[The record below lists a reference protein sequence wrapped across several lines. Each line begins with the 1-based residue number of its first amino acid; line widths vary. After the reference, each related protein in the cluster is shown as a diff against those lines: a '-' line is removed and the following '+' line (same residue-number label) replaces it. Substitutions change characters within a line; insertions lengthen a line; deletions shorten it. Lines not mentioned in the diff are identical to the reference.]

1 MKNISNFSIFLCLL
15 VLAIILQ
22 IILGTLVRIT
32 DSGLSCPDW
41 PLCYG
46 LWFPSREKIDL
57 IEGVNFSYFQILL
70 EWIHRLNTALII
82 VPLTF
87 ILFIKSIFQISLKYF
102 KKLMFIIF
110 SLVLIQSLIGGLTVI
125 DKNSPWSVVLHLSLA
140 LIFLFLTIRIFI
152 FSINFKVVF
161 FDEISNK
168 NIFWLI
174 SSLIIVFITM
184 VLGAVV
190 SKSGASLACSN
201 WPLCNNNLLPS
212 SLDFYMIIH
221 TSHRLFAILSVLSI
235 SFFSIYQ
242 NPIKVSFIKY
252 LSRLPLILVVIQ
264 IFIGGFVI
272 FSAVNFLTSMIH
284 QFTAMVLFIT
294 LSVLLSLNL
303 CTFNQQKI

>member
-22 IILGTLVRIT
+22 IILGTLVRVT

-46 LWFPSREKIDL
+46 LWFPSRAKIDL

-284 QFTAMVLFIT
+284 QFTAMVLFIA
-294 LSVLLSLNL
+294 LSVLLSLKL

>member
-102 KKLMFIIF
+102 KKLP
-110 SLVLIQSLIGGLTVI
+110 TY
-125 DKNSPWSVVLHLSLA
+125 K
-140 LIFLFLTIRIFI
+140 
-152 FSINFKVVF
+152 
-161 FDEISNK
+161 
-168 NIFWLI
+168 
-174 SSLIIVFITM
+174 
-184 VLGAVV
+184 
-190 SKSGASLACSN
+190 
-201 WPLCNNNLLPS
+201 
-212 SLDFYMIIH
+212 
-221 TSHRLFAILSVLSI
+221 VLSHKGP
-235 SFFSIYQ
+235 Q
-242 NPIKVSFIKY
+242 HNPSYKVSVKIHNSKFFYGTGNSKKIAKHNAAGKIIKD
-252 LSRLPLILVVIQ
+252 L
-264 IFIGGFVI
+264 
-272 FSAVNFLTSMIH
+272 
-284 QFTAMVLFIT
+284 
-294 LSVLLSLNL
+294 
-303 CTFNQQKI
+303 KIK

>member
-32 DSGLSCPDW
+32 GSGLSCPDW

-284 QFTAMVLFIT
+284 QFTAMVLFIA

-303 CTFNQQKI
+303 CTFNQQKT

>member
-102 KKLMFIIF
+102 KKPMFIIF

-284 QFTAMVLFIT
+284 QFTAMVLFIA

-303 CTFNQQKI
+303 CTFNQQKT

>member
-201 WPLCNNNLLPS
+201 WPLCNNNLFPS

>member
-32 DSGLSCPDW
+32 GSGLSCPDW

-57 IEGVNFSYFQILL
+57 IEEVNFSYFQILL

>member
-32 DSGLSCPDW
+32 GSGLSCPDW

-46 LWFPSREKIDL
+46 LWFPSRAKIDL

-102 KKLMFIIF
+102 KKLMLIIF
-110 SLVLIQSLIGGLTVI
+110 FLVLIQSLIGGLTVI

>member
-22 IILGTLVRIT
+22 IILGTLVRVT

-284 QFTAMVLFIT
+284 QFTAMVLFIA

-303 CTFNQQKI
+303 CTFNQQKT